1 MPGPSGLMRKI
12 QTMTRQLAILGAA
25 VAFSMSL
32 GMADAKAAG
41 PAATIDVG
49 DPVLRL
55 AQYTGPYEEP
65 EVDEGGGGGYG
76 GGGYGGGGGG
86 YGGGYGGG
94 GGGYGGGYGGGGDR
108 ISCWRGRRIV
118 ERSGF
123 YRVAPRDCGGRN
135 YTYSAFRRGRP
146 WIVRLNS
153 FSGRII
159 AARPAGE
166 Y

>member
-1 MPGPSGLMRKI
+1 
-12 QTMTRQLAILGAA
+12 MTRQLAILGAA

-94 GGGYGGGYGGGGDR
+94 GDR

>member
-1 MPGPSGLMRKI
+1 MRKI

-94 GGGYGGGYGGGGDR
+94 GGGGDR